1 MTSSPPMLA
10 WGTAQG
16 GLPAFRD
23 MSGAW
28 KIFHGIPIDEQ
39 EYAYRTIVD
48 FGRAPADEGWVY
60 ACVMRR
66 AAYAQSVPWR
76 GYVREAKALVPAG
89 GANDPAG
96 PGPPGHDA
104 QEGAHLD
111 RLLRV
116 PPQRT
121 DARYRNLR
129 AQGYRRLP
137 AHQPE
142 RPAARTFPSLGGSG
156 AHQRQPHDRRSD
168 ERDPA

>member
-39 EYAYRTIVD
+39 EYVYRTIVD

-76 GYVREAKALVPAG
+76 VYVREGKALVP
-89 GANDPAG
+89 
-96 PGPPGHDA
+96 
-104 QEGAHLD
+104 
-111 RLLRV
+111 
-116 PPQRT
+116 
-121 DARYRNLR
+121 
-129 AQGYRRLP
+129 
-137 AHQPE
+137 
-142 RPAARTFPSLGGSG
+142 
-156 AHQRQPHDRRSD
+156 SD
-168 ERDPA
+168 ETNDAAAQDLQFLLDD